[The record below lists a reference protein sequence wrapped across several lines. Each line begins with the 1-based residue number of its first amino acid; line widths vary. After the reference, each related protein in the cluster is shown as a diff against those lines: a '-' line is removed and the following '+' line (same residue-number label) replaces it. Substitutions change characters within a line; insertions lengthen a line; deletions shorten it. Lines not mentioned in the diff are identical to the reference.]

1 MAVQIL
7 PIINAIA
14 PYITQIATSAIP
26 AFTSKSDAAKS
37 DVVLSKQIEELQT
50 AATQNAQSIHL
61 LAEKLKQAILDIES
75 AAQDAR
81 KQISTYK
88 ALILCS
94 LGLFVI
100 SLATSVYVI
109 IR

>member
-1 MAVQIL
+1 MAVQLL
-7 PIINAIA
+7 PIIKALA
-14 PYITQIATSAIP
+14 PYIAQIATSAIP
-26 AFTSKSDAAKS
+26 AFTSKPGAVKS
-37 DVVLSKQIEELQT
+37 DPGLSKQIEELQT

-61 LAEKLKQAILDIES
+61 LAEKLKQAIQDLES
-75 AAQDAR
+75 AAQGAR

-88 ALILCS
+88 VLILCS
-94 LGLFVI
+94 LGVSVI